1 MNEFKYILCFKEIA
15 KAYRRAIFSDKQQE
29 DCLRRASRSGELGF
43 RRVHTVS
50 KYVCRHFV
58 SPFFLCRWEGA
69 SCMAYIYRKFRV
81 VIQVLLYL
89 ISINNEQVWLRVQ
102 SEANF

>member
-29 DCLRRASRSGELGF
+29 DCLRRASRSGEHGF

-50 KYVCRHFV
+50 KYICRHCLVRSLCFSFV
-58 SPFFLCRWEGA
+58 GG
-69 SCMAYIYRKFRV
+69 RV
-81 VIQVLLYL
+81 PAVWHIDMENFALS
-89 ISINNEQVWLRVQ
+89 SITVYYKYK
-102 SEANF
+102 